1 VACRESVKERVKRPA
16 NPEVLLDIL
25 RGRSDSPGG
34 AEEHVTAV
42 FWGCLQEF

>member
-1 VACRESVKERVKRPA
+1 VAFRESVKERVKRPA

-25 RGRSDSPGG
+25 RRRPHSPGG
-34 AEEHVTAV
+34 AEEHVASI